1 MGAAVIELKTSSYH
15 QLPGK
20 AGNTININKRKLG
33 TKCKAMNFL
42 VIGVKRRQRPMG
54 ATKITEGFSEE
65 VMFATPAGLKRKA
78 SGFWRIRGS
87 RAPEA
92 HSFSRDVSIGK
103 AGQSLMP
110 WPPQKTQ
117 GPVFFLQGL
126 VRVLAPKRLR

>member
-65 VMFATPAGLKRKA
+65 VMFATPAGLKGKA
-78 SGFWRIRGS
+78 SGF
-87 RAPEA
+87 
-92 HSFSRDVSIGK
+92 
-103 AGQSLMP
+103 
-110 WPPQKTQ
+110 
-117 GPVFFLQGL
+117 
-126 VRVLAPKRLR
+126 